1 MSDKKE
7 DSLQVRFFERIKEI
21 IPVSLSL
28 VNEVA
33 EVLNMSSDSAYRRL
47 RGETPLSIDEISLLC
62 NHFKIGFDIFSE
74 QAGTV
79 SFNFDQ
85 MHGIKD
91 FHNYL
96 LDIRNTLVSLGK
108 SENSELFYAAI
119 DIPIVHHFNY
129 HELSAFKM
137 FYWLKDVLN
146 EPSFDGL
153 KFNVSSVSSELKEL
167 GKEIYNAYCKLSSTE
182 VWSDATIN
190 GSIAQIEF
198 YWDSGLIESRDL
210 AILICTQLEEEIK
223 TIQKQAELSG
233 KILTDNT
240 AMSENFKLYVSDI
253 EIGNNCILTRKA
265 DIKQVYLSFHT
276 FNKLATGNTKFCD
289 DTFKWLNNLI
299 RKSTLISGVSE
310 KQRYI
315 FFKQVFDKINR
326 LKSKLENSANS

>member
-1 MSDKKE
+1 MPEKKE

-21 IPVSLSL
+21 LPVSLSL

-33 EVLNMSSDSAYRRL
+33 EVLNMSTDSAYRRL
-47 RGETPLSIDEISLLC
+47 RGETPLSIDEISILC
-62 NHFKIGFDIFSE
+62 NHFKIGFDVFSE
-74 QAGTV
+74 QAGSV

-91 FHNYL
+91 FRDYL
-96 LDIRNTLVSLGK
+96 LSIRNTLITLGK
-108 SENSELFYAAI
+108 SENTELFYAAI
-119 DIPIVHHFNY
+119 DIPIFHHFNY

-146 EPSFDGL
+146 EPSLDGL
-153 KFNVSSVSSELKEL
+153 KFNVSTVSSELKEL
-167 GKEIYNAYCKLSSTE
+167 GKEIYNSYCKLSSTE
-182 VWSDATIN
+182 VWTDATIN

-198 YWDSGLIESRDL
+198 YWDSGLIESREL

-223 TIQKQAELSG
+223 TIQRQAELSG
-233 KILTDNT
+233 KILTDNV

-253 EIGNNCILTRKA
+253 EIGNNCILTHKG
-265 DIKQVYLSFHT
+265 DIKMVYLSFHT
-276 FNKLATGNTKFCD
+276 FNKLATVNTKFCD

-299 RKSTLISGVSE
+299 RKSSLISGVSE

-326 LKSKLENSANS
+326 LKLKLESSANS